1 MRRVFDRGLS
11 GNSHEMTIDD
21 GSSGFGASRVI
32 REYAKLLQANAPV
45 YVALGVLTSVAK
57 GGRPCTRSSDRF
69 LARHGRPILFVLCC
83 ANLRLSGLNVLIEL
97 RLENYAVIDNLV
109 VEFGHGLNLLTG
121 ETGAGKSILIDAL
134 ALLLGEKASSDVIR
148 GGADRAVVAAVFE
161 EEGPDGDAL
170 AKILEANGL
179 DESDD
184 GSLILRREIASGG
197 KGRVFVNNQ
206 PATVAVL
213 RLLAPHLAVIHAQ
226 NESILSF
233 DGAARLELL
242 DSFAGSRFDTVANA
256 FAAWKRVRTRID
268 ELERGEQDRLRLV
281 DLWIFQKREIDEGRL
296 QSGEDE
302 KLETEKRVL
311 ANAEKIYNAAMN
323 AFDLLY
329 EGSGSTASSLRAA
342 HKQIEELARY
352 EPKFQE
358 ALEALQTARISVED
372 VGATVRD
379 YAGGIH
385 ASPEHLAQVEDRLA
399 LLERLKRKYGP
410 TLDEVIQFGADVARK
425 LSEVENKDE
434 ILRRLRSELAQAGQ
448 DYLSAAQALSK
459 SRTSAARRL
468 ERLVEAEVN
477 DLAMK
482 SAFRIEMTT
491 STEESGWTSSGIDQ
505 VLYMISTNP
514 GEPLRQLENI
524 ASGGE
529 LSRVMLALKASV
541 ESGTESSR
549 EREKRSDS
557 SARRKREKT
566 SQKTLVFD
574 EIDTGIGGRA
584 AEAVGKKL
592 KTLARAHQVLCVTHL
607 PQIATFGDHHY
618 VIDKKES
625 GGRTKTSIRPVTGE
639 ERTEEVARM
648 LSGAK
653 LTETSRKHAEQM
665 IKANG

>member
-1 MRRVFDRGLS
+1 M
-11 GNSHEMTIDD
+11 
-21 GSSGFGASRVI
+21 
-32 REYAKLLQANAPV
+32 
-45 YVALGVLTSVAK
+45 
-57 GGRPCTRSSDRF
+57 
-69 LARHGRPILFVLCC
+69 
-83 ANLRLSGLNVLIEL
+83 LIEL

-109 VEFGHGLNLLTG
+109 VEFGAGLNLLTG

-134 ALLLGEKASSDVIR
+134 ALLLGDKASTDVIR
-148 GGADRAVVAAVFE
+148 AGTDRAVISAVFE
-161 EEGPDGDAL
+161 ADGAAEKAL
-170 AKILEANGL
+170 EKILDANGL

-184 GSLILRREIASGG
+184 GSLILRREVAAGG

-206 PATVAVL
+206 PATVSVL
-213 RLLAPHLAVIHAQ
+213 KLLAPHLAIIHAQ
-226 NESILSF
+226 NESMLSF
-233 DGAARLELL
+233 DGPARLELL
-242 DSFAGSRFDTVANA
+242 DTFAGSQIQTVSAA
-256 FAAWKRVRTRID
+256 FAEWKQIRTRID
-268 ELERGEQDRLRLV
+268 ELERGEQDKLRLV
-281 DLWIFQKREIDEGRL
+281 DLWVFQKREIEEARL

-302 KLETEKRVL
+302 RLESEKRVL

-329 EGSGSTASSLRAA
+329 EGNGSTASSLRGAQ
-342 HKQIEELARY
+342 KQVEELARY

-358 ALEALQTARISVED
+358 ALAALETARISVED
-372 VGATVRD
+372 VGATLRD

-399 LLERLKRKYGP
+399 LLDRLKRKYGP
-410 TLDEVIQFGADVARK
+410 TLEEVIQFGADVSRK

-434 ILRRLRSELAQAGQ
+434 ILRKLKDELDRSAEEYLRAGR
-448 DYLSAAQALSK
+448 ALSRK
-459 SRTSAARRL
+459 RTEAARKL
-468 ERLVEAEVN
+468 EKLVEAEIN

-482 SAFRIEMTT
+482 SSFRIEKTQ
-491 STEESGWTSSGIDQ
+491 SEEERDWTASGIDQ
-505 VLYMISTNP
+505 VVYMISTNP
-514 GEPLRQLENI
+514 GEPMRQLEHI

-541 ESGTESSR
+541 EAANPTGR
-549 EREKRSDS
+549 
-557 SARRKREKT
+557 KT
-566 SQKTLVFD
+566 SEKWGSHTQGWGTQKTLVFD

-592 KTLARAHQVLCVTHL
+592 KSLARANQVLCVTHL
-607 PQIATFGDHHY
+607 PQIATFADQHF
-618 VIDKKES
+618 VIEKKEH
-625 GGRTKTSIRPVTGE
+625 GGRTRTSIRPVTGE

>member
-1 MRRVFDRGLS
+1 
-11 GNSHEMTIDD
+11 
-21 GSSGFGASRVI
+21 
-32 REYAKLLQANAPV
+32 
-45 YVALGVLTSVAK
+45 
-57 GGRPCTRSSDRF
+57 
-69 LARHGRPILFVLCC
+69 
-83 ANLRLSGLNVLIEL
+83 VLIEM
-97 RLENYAVIDNLV
+97 RLENYAVIDNLA
-109 VEFGHGLNLLTG
+109 VEFGQGLNLLTG
-121 ETGAGKSILIDAL
+121 ETGAGKSILVDAL
-134 ALLLGEKASSDVIR
+134 ALLLGEKASSDVVR
-148 GGADRAVVAAVFE
+148 TGADRAVVSAVFE
-161 EEGPDGDAL
+161 AEGAAEKPL
-170 AKILEANGL
+170 AGILEANGL

-184 GSLILRREIASGG
+184 GSLILRREIAAGG

-213 RLLAPHLAVIHAQ
+213 RLLAPHLATIHAQ
-226 NESILSF
+226 SESLLSF
-233 DGAARLELL
+233 DGPARLGLL
-242 DSFAGSRFDTVANA
+242 DAFAGNQLEAVAA
-256 FAAWKRVRTRID
+256 GFAAWEDIHARID
-268 ELERGEQDRLRLV
+268 ELEHGEQDRLRLV
-281 DLWIFQKREIDEGRL
+281 DLWIFQKREIEDGRL

-302 KLETEKRVL
+302 QLEGEKRVL

-329 EGSGSTASSLRAA
+329 EGNGSTASTLRAA
-342 HKQIEELARY
+342 QKQVEELVRY

-358 ALEALQTARISVED
+358 ALTALETARISVED

-399 LLERLKRKYGP
+399 QLDRLKRKYGP
-410 TLDEVIQFGADVARK
+410 TLDEAIQFGAEVSRK

-434 ILRRLRSELAQAGQ
+434 ILRGLRNELANAA
-448 DYLSAAQALSK
+448 DEYLRAARSLSK
-459 SRTSAARRL
+459 KRTDAARRL
-468 ERLVEAEVN
+468 EKLVEAEIN

-482 SAFRIEMTT
+482 SAFRIEIST
-491 STEESGWTSSGIDQ
+491 SEEAGNWTASGIDQ
-505 VLYMISTNP
+505 VVYMIATNP
-514 GEPLRQLENI
+514 GEPLRQLEHI

-541 ESGTESSR
+541 ESGSA
-549 EREKRSDS
+549 REKVKIP
-557 SARRKREKT
+557 AP
-566 SQKTLVFD
+566 SQKARPGRGTQRTLVFD

-592 KTLARAHQVLCVTHL
+592 KALARSNQVLCVTHL

-618 VIDKKES
+618 VIEKKES
-625 GGRTKTSIRPVTGE
+625 AGRTRTSIRAVTGD

>member
-1 MRRVFDRGLS
+1 VTGGWRTGQLARSLS
-11 GNSHEMTIDD
+11 CYAAQN
-21 GSSGFGASRVI
+21 FASQDCI
-32 REYAKLLQANAPV
+32 
-45 YVALGVLTSVAK
+45 VLT
-57 GGRPCTRSSDRF
+57 
-69 LARHGRPILFVLCC
+69 
-83 ANLRLSGLNVLIEL
+83 EL

-109 VEFGHGLNLLTG
+109 VEFRDGLNLLTG

-148 GGADRAVVAAVFE
+148 GGAERSVVAAVFE
-161 EEGPDGDAL
+161 PEEPVRNTV
-170 AKILEANGL
+170 AKVLEANGL
-179 DESDD
+179 DESGD
-184 GSLILRREIASGG
+184 GSLILRREIVSGG

-213 RLLAPHLAVIHAQ
+213 RQLAPYLAIIHAQ

-233 DGAARLELL
+233 DAPARLDLL
-242 DSFAGSRFDTVANA
+242 DAFAGLQLEAVATG
-256 FAAWKRVRTRID
+256 FESWKRIRSRIH
-268 ELERGEQDRLRLV
+268 ELEQGEQDRLHQV
-281 DLWIFQKREIDEGRL
+281 DLWTFQKREIDEGRL
-296 QSGEDE
+296 ENGEDE
-302 KLETEKRVL
+302 RLEAEKRVL

-342 HKQIEELARY
+342 HKQVEELARF
-352 EPKFQE
+352 EPKFQD
-358 ALEALQTARISVED
+358 ALAALDAARISVED

-379 YAGGIH
+379 YAGGIQ

-399 LLERLKRKYGP
+399 ALDRLKRKYGP
-410 TLDEVIQFGADVARK
+410 SLDDVRQFGADVSRK
-425 LSEVENKDE
+425 LLEIENKDE
-434 ILRRLRSELAQAGQ
+434 ILQHLRGELAKAAAE
-448 DYLSAAQALSK
+448 YLKAAKALSK
-459 SRTSAARRL
+459 MRTEAARGL
-468 ERLVEAEVN
+468 EKLVQAEIN

-482 SAFRIEMTT
+482 SAFRIEMTR
-491 STEESGWTSSGIDQ
+491 SVEEAGWAGSGIDQ
-505 VLYMISTNP
+505 VVYMISTNP
-514 GEPLRQLENI
+514 GEPMRQLEHI

-541 ESGTESSR
+541 ETGNAARKKREHSGTE
-549 EREKRSDS
+549 
-557 SARRKREKT
+557 
-566 SQKTLVFD
+566 KTLVFD

-592 KTLARAHQVLCVTHL
+592 KQLARTNQVLCVTHL

-618 VIDKKES
+618 VIEKKEAA
-625 GGRTKTSIRPVTGE
+625 GRTRTSIRAVTGE

>member
-1 MRRVFDRGLS
+1 M
-11 GNSHEMTIDD
+11 
-21 GSSGFGASRVI
+21 
-32 REYAKLLQANAPV
+32 
-45 YVALGVLTSVAK
+45 
-57 GGRPCTRSSDRF
+57 
-69 LARHGRPILFVLCC
+69 
-83 ANLRLSGLNVLIEL
+83 LIEM
-97 RLENYAVIDNLV
+97 RLENYAVIDNLA
-109 VEFGHGLNLLTG
+109 VEFGQGLNLLTG
-121 ETGAGKSILIDAL
+121 ETGAGKSILVDAL
-134 ALLLGEKASSDVIR
+134 ALLLGDKASSDVIR
-148 GGADRAVVAAVFE
+148 AGAERAVVAAVFE
-161 EEGPDGDAL
+161 AERAAEKPL
-170 AKILEANGL
+170 AKILESNGL

-213 RLLAPHLAVIHAQ
+213 RQLAPHLATIHAQ
-226 NESILSF
+226 NESILAF
-233 DGAARLELL
+233 DGPARLGLL
-242 DSFAGSRFDTVANA
+242 DTFAGSTLDAVEAA
-256 FAAWKRVRTRID
+256 FAAWKEVRTRID

-281 DLWIFQKREIDEGRL
+281 DLWAFQKREIEDARL

-302 KLETEKRVL
+302 RLEAEKRVL

-329 EGSGSTASSLRAA
+329 EGNGSTASSLRAA
-342 HKQIEELARY
+342 QKQVEELVRY

-358 ALEALQTARISVED
+358 ALAALETARISVED

-399 LLERLKRKYGP
+399 LIDRLKRKYGP
-410 TLDEVIQFGADVARK
+410 TLEEVIAFGQDVARK

-434 ILRRLRSELAQAGQ
+434 ILRGLRKELATAGAE
-448 DYLSAAQALSK
+448 YLRAARTLSKKRAEAAQ
-459 SRTSAARRL
+459 RL
-468 ERLVEAEVN
+468 EKLVESEIN

-482 SAFRIEMTT
+482 SAFRIEITT
-491 STEESGWTSSGIDQ
+491 SEDDGNWSETGIDQ
-505 VLYMISTNP
+505 VVYMISTNP
-514 GEPLRQLENI
+514 GEPLRQLEHI

-541 ESGTESSR
+541 ESGSDAASPTPRKGSEKWATQDLSRKKR
-549 EREKRSDS
+549 ERAQR
-557 SARRKREKT
+557 
-566 SQKTLVFD
+566 TLVFD
-574 EIDTGIGGRA
+574 EVDTGIGGRA

-592 KTLARAHQVLCVTHL
+592 KSLARSNQVLCVTHL
-607 PQIATFGDHHY
+607 PQIATFGDHHF
-618 VIDKKES
+618 VIEKKES
-625 GGRTKTSIRPVTGE
+625 GGRTRTGIRAVTGE